1 MQAGPCRMSKLSII
15 MPVLDEGEGIVA
27 ALDALADLRARGT
40 GVIVVDGGSRD
51 ATVQRARPRADRVIL
66 ASRGRALQMNAGAE
80 QASSDVLLFLHADTR
95 VPADVDHVVL
105 KGLERS
111 GRVWGRFDVKIDG
124 RSPVLSVVAWF
135 MNLRSRLT
143 AIATGDQAM
152 FVRRGAFQAVGGF
165 PAIALMEDIALCK
178 RLKRVSKPLCLRE
191 RVTTSGRRWEK
202 KGVLS
207 TIILMWRLRLAY
219 FFGAD
224 PKELARQY
232 GYE

>member
-1 MQAGPCRMSKLSII
+1 MSKLSII
-15 MPVLDEGEGIVA
+15 MPVLDEGEGIAA
-27 ALDALADLRARGT
+27 ALDALAALRARGSE
-40 GVIVVDGGSRD
+40 VIVVDGGSRD
-51 ATVQRARPRADRVIL
+51 TTVQQARPRADRVIL
-66 ASRGRALQMNAGAE
+66 ASRGRAAQMNAGAK

-105 KGLERS
+105 KGLEGS
-111 GRVWGRFDVKIDG
+111 GRVWGRFDIKIDG
-124 RSPVLSVVAWF
+124 RAPVLAVVAWF

-143 AIATGDQAM
+143 GIATGDQAM
-152 FVRRGAFQAVGGF
+152 FVRRGAFQGVGGF

-178 RLKRVSKPLCLRE
+178 RLKRVSRPLCLRE
-191 RVTTSGRRWEK
+191 LVTTSGRRWEK